1 MYSCETLFPA
11 HNQIT
16 IIKNPSAAEGRHN
29 HTFFELDCIKVG
41 RCLAELGGHSFFL
54 PAGSFA
60 FLPPDTAH
68 LVHPNQDCIWYQ
80 LLIAPD
86 VLEQLL
92 SFSFDNNIFY
102 EFFLQSVFANESTDC
117 LISHT
122 ASAEPDAWLLLDA
135 MTQECQKADLYSD
148 KMLFHL
154 LLTLFYKLM
163 QIDRKSVV

>member
-1 MYSCETLFPA
+1 MYSCDILFPA
-11 HNQIT
+11 HHQIT

-54 PAGSFA
+54 PADSFA

-92 SFSFDNNIFY
+92 SLLITIFSAN
-102 EFFLQSVFANESTDC
+102 FFCSLSLLRKA
-117 LISHT
+117 LT
-122 ASAEPDAWLLLDA
+122 A
-135 MTQECQKADLYSD
+135 
-148 KMLFHL
+148 
-154 LLTLFYKLM
+154 
-163 QIDRKSVV
+163 

>member
-29 HTFFELDCIKVG
+29 HTFFELDCVKVG

-54 PAGSFA
+54 PADSFA

-92 SFSFDNNIFY
+92 SFSFDNNIFC
-102 EFFLQSVFANESTDC
+102 EFFLQSVFAKESTDC

-122 ASAEPDAWLLLDA
+122 DSAEPDTWVLLDA

-154 LLTLFYKLM
+154 LLTLFYK
-163 QIDRKSVV
+163 

>member
-86 VLEQLL
+86 
-92 SFSFDNNIFY
+92 F
-102 EFFLQSVFANESTDC
+102 
-117 LISHT
+117 
-122 ASAEPDAWLLLDA
+122 
-135 MTQECQKADLYSD
+135 
-148 KMLFHL
+148 
-154 LLTLFYKLM
+154 LLTTIFSTNFFCSLSLLM
-163 QIDRKSVV
+163 KALTA

>member
-29 HTFFELDCIKVG
+29 HTFFELDCVKVG

-54 PAGSFA
+54 PADSFA

-92 SFSFDNNIFY
+92 SFSFDNNIFCS
-102 EFFLQSVFANESTDC
+102 LS
-117 LISHT
+117 
-122 ASAEPDAWLLLDA
+122 LLR
-135 MTQECQKADLYSD
+135 KA
-148 KMLFHL
+148 
-154 LLTLFYKLM
+154 LT
-163 QIDRKSVV
+163 V